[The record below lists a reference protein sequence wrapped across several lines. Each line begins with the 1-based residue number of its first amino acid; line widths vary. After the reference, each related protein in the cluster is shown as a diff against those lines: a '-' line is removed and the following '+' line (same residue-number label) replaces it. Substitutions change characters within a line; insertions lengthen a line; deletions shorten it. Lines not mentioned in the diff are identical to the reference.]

1 MTDPRDPG
9 AQSIDPKP
17 AHAATAAANAAM
29 AKTLPFADTRDFVDA
44 RRGLIAEAPRQVAND
59 QGRIVWDTEAF
70 EFAAGQDTAPDTV
83 NPSLWRQARLNRIAG
98 LFEVCERV
106 YQVRGLDLS
115 NMTIIEGE
123 SGLII
128 IDPVTSVETARACIE
143 LYFANRPRRPV
154 VAVIYSHSHPDHYG
168 GVKGVISEDDVA
180 SGKIRVIAPEG
191 FLEAIEG
198 ENVLSGTAT
207 YRRAQFQFG
216 TLLKSGVRG
225 AVDTGLG
232 KTVTKGARS
241 LIAPTQLIS
250 NKTETHVID
259 GVEIEFYM
267 APDSEAPAE
276 MHMFFPRLR
285 VLNMA
290 ENVTHNLHNFCPIRG
305 AVVRDPLVWSKYIG
319 DAIDLY
325 GDKADVLIA
334 QHHWPTWGRRR
345 VVELLSIHRDL
356 YKFIHDQTLRGANR
370 GGKPDE
376 IAEALA
382 LPEALEAEWSC
393 RGYYGTVYHNAKA
406 VYQRYLS
413 WYDGNP
419 ANLHPL
425 PSARSAR
432 KTIDYMGGAEAV
444 VARARGDFDKGDFR
458 WVTEILGKVVYAD
471 PANAEARH
479 LLADA
484 HEQLGY
490 QAESGT
496 WRNAYLYAAQELRQG
511 VMAMT
516 ISRTLGPDLMQAMS
530 VSTMLDY
537 LGVRLIPEK
546 VRGKSFVIN
555 LEITDRNEVLAL
567 TLSRGCLT
575 HLANKSDAAAVA
587 TMSLTH
593 AAIARLAVGAS
604 DLGAEEIAIEGD
616 KGAVE
621 AVFAALDDFN
631 PMFNVVTPSADL

>member
-17 AHAATAAANAAM
+17 AHAATTAANAAM

-70 EFAAGQDTAPDTV
+70 EFVAGQDTAPDTV

-98 LFEVCERV
+98 LFEVSERV

-250 NKTETHVID
+250 DKTETHVID

-319 DAIDLY
+319 DAIELY

-376 IAEALA
+376 IAETLA

-425 PSARSAR
+425 PSAQSAR